1 MGAVKA
7 EARAL
12 LSLSWPIFAAGVAE
26 AGMSTVAALFLG
38 RDPDAALLGGAYVAI
53 SVFNVAALSPMA
65 GLSSAVSTLAATA
78 IGAGEAHKVGSYV
91 QLGVAVNATY
101 VGVLLIALVG
111 WPRPLLALV
120 LGGDQ
125 PRVAAVAVAY
135 LRVYAF
141 ALLPYAVMDPIQ
153 RALMAQSVAW
163 PMTISSVVGVATNVA
178 LHAAFVVAAGGG
190 AVGSAAA
197 SATAAALQLGVLAC
211 LVRAVGLG
219 PTVWGGWAPR
229 AAAAAALAYGR
240 LALPGAA
247 VLVAEWWALEVTTF
261 LMARVGDAAA
271 LAAHVVAMNVAFLCY
286 MAPVSVGM
294 AVLTRVGNALGAASP
309 AGARR
314 ACWVAAALAITAGGT
329 AAAGLFGG
337 RSLWPRLYSANGA
350 VVVLLRGIA
359 PAVAAFVAADAALA
373 IFGRVLRGS
382 GRQRLGAVIYL
393 VGYWMFIL
401 PFAARLASAAAAAGM
416 PGGALGG
423 MWVGLA
429 VGKATLVGVMVAV
442 AVRTDWEDQS
452 RRALRRLG
460 LPLPLSW
467 ALPGGGGELGGYGS
481 VNATRDGNE

>member
-1 MGAVKA
+1 M
-7 EARAL
+7 ARA
-12 LSLSWPIFAAGVAE
+12 
-26 AGMSTVAALFLG
+26 
-38 RDPDAALLGGAYVAI
+38 
-53 SVFNVAALSPMA
+53 
-65 GLSSAVSTLAATA
+65 
-78 IGAGEAHKVGSYV
+78 
-91 QLGVAVNATY
+91 
-101 VGVLLIALVG
+101 
-111 WPRPLLALV
+111 
-120 LGGDQ
+120 
-125 PRVAAVAVAY
+125 
-135 LRVYAF
+135 
-141 ALLPYAVMDPIQ
+141 
-153 RALMAQSVAW
+153 
-163 PMTISSVVGVATNVA
+163 
-178 LHAAFVVAAGGG
+178 
-190 AVGSAAA
+190 
-197 SATAAALQLGVLAC
+197 
-211 LVRAVGLG
+211 
-219 PTVWGGWAPR
+219 
-229 AAAAAALAYGR
+229 
-240 LALPGAA
+240 
-247 VLVAEWWALEVTTF
+247 
-261 LMARVGDAAA
+261 GDAAA

-382 GRQRLGAVIYL
+382 GRQQLGAVIYL